1 MPNTAP
7 PTEPRNE
14 PHDEPGAARHT
25 ARPSRPLLAAA
36 LALTGAL
43 AGCASTALLP
53 APAPATP
60 TTWQAP
66 LPHDGQLQ
74 HLSDWWGRTHDP
86 VLVALIT
93 SAQRIS
99 PSLAQARSRVEQARA
114 TQTTAR
120 AALLPTLDAQASAS
134 RGVTAPVSTPATTA
148 QAGLQAGWE
157 IDLFGANQATRDA
170 ATERLAGAQALWH
183 EARVSVAAEVALQ
196 VSSLRTCLQQLD
208 VAERDAH
215 SRAATARLAQDS
227 QRAGFTAPATAALA
241 SASAAEATARAAQ
254 QRMQCD
260 VDFKTLVALTDE
272 PEAALRN
279 QITTAPVPGFDEAR
293 FTIAALPVQVV
304 SQRPDVYNA
313 EREVAAASAEVG
325 SAQAQRWPRLSLTGT
340 VGTAWSRAT
349 GTTTDLSTWSFGPLA
364 LSLPLLD
371 GGRRAAQVDAAR
383 ARYDEAVAVYQGRV
397 RQAVGEVEQALVR
410 LQSTAERADSARAAV
425 QGYRTSFD
433 ATEARWRG
441 GLASLVELEDAR
453 RTLLAAQT
461 TLVALQH
468 ERQSAWVAL
477 YRAAGGGFDAAHP
490 AAPAT
495 PTATAL

>member
-1 MPNTAP
+1 MTAP
-7 PTEPRNE
+7 TSLAPRKRPT
-14 PHDEPGAARHT
+14 
-25 ARPSRPLLAAA
+25 PLRRLGWLLPLAAA
-36 LALTGAL
+36 L
-43 AGCASTALLP
+43 TACTTLRPP
-53 APAPATP
+53 AQVAPATP
-60 TTWQAP
+60 TSWQAP

-74 HLSDWWGRTHDP
+74 QLTNWWARTHDP
-86 VLVALIT
+86 VLVALIE

-134 RGVTAPVSTPATTA
+134 RGVTPPVTTPATTA
-148 QAGLQAGWE
+148 QAG
-157 IDLFGANQATRDA
+157 
-170 ATERLAGAQALWH
+170 
-183 EARVSVAAEVALQ
+183 
-196 VSSLRTCLQQLD
+196 
-208 VAERDAH
+208 
-215 SRAATARLAQDS
+215 
-227 QRAGFTAPATAALA
+227 
-241 SASAAEATARAAQ
+241 ASAAEATARAAQ

-260 VDFKTLVALTDE
+260 VDFKTLVALTGE
-272 PEAALRN
+272 PEPALRN
-279 QITTAPVPGFDEAR
+279 QITAAPAPRYDEAR

-325 SAQAQRWPRLSLTGT
+325 NAQAQRWPRLSLTGT
-340 VGTAWSRAT
+340 VGTAWSRAA

-371 GGRRAAQVDAAR
+371 GGRRTGQVDAAR

-397 RQAVGEVEQALVR
+397 RQAVSEVEQALVR

-477 YRAAGGGFDAAHP
+477 YRAAGGGFDAANPTAPNTP
-490 AAPAT
+490 AAPA
-495 PTATAL
+495 L